1 MTIGTGN
8 GLSVST
14 GQVLSLA
21 LASSVSVGALS
32 AADWNIFNDKI
43 DFTSLSGTGFILYDN
58 LTGTISWT
66 GSTSGITEGTNLY
79 FTDSRAQNALSG
91 TVSTLSGRILGLE
104 NQLSSLSG
112 NLLSIATTLSSLSGT
127 VADNSALISS
137 LSGNLAVTN
146 STLSNL
152 SLTVDVLS
160 GSLL

>member
-1 MTIGTGN
+1 VTIGTGN

-66 GSTSGITEGTNLY
+66 GSTSSITEGTNLY

-104 NQLSSLSG
+104 NQLSSLS
-112 NLLSIATTLSSLSGT
+112 
-127 VADNSALISS
+127 
-137 LSGNLAVTN
+137 
-146 STLSNL
+146 
-152 SLTVDVLS
+152 
-160 GSLL
+160 